1 MLEYCFFT
9 KLCLCKKMLFN
20 RNVIF
25 SFNRDI
31 NMSKATSKTSCGTV
45 LLMIF
50 MVFCVLLAT
59 VAKGEKLPGRNEAN
73 GKQMNTE
80 ISFN

>member
-1 MLEYCFFT
+1 
-9 KLCLCKKMLFN
+9 
-20 RNVIF
+20 
-25 SFNRDI
+25 
-31 NMSKATSKTSCGTV
+31 MSKATSKTSCGTV

>member
-1 MLEYCFFT
+1 
-9 KLCLCKKMLFN
+9 MLFN

-50 MVFCVLLAT
+50 MGFCVLLAT
-59 VAKGEKLPGRNEAN
+59 VAKGEKLPGRDEAN